1 MIEFSSTAESKAS
14 AVRCMEGFKDKIE
27 MLMKA
32 GDILDH
38 CTSGRSTR
46 EETAKARAR
55 SLKIWQETGCNISQ
69 AAEQGGADRG
79 SFQKWLVKEG
89 HHTPTK
95 YRKD

>member
-1 MIEFSSTAESKAS
+1 MVELIDTSETRAS
-14 AVRCMEGFKDKIE
+14 AVRCMESFRDKIE

-55 SLKIWQETGCNISQ
+55 SLKIWQETSCNIAQ
-69 AAEQGGADRG
+69 AAEQGGADKG
-79 SFQKWLVKEG
+79 SFRRWLIKEG
-89 HHTPTK
+89 LHTPKT
-95 YRKD
+95 R

>member
-1 MIEFSSTAESKAS
+1 MVEFSSTAESKAS
-14 AVRCMEGFKDKIE
+14 AVRCMESFKDKIE

-55 SLKIWQETGCNISQ
+55 SLKIWKETGCNISQ

-79 SFQKWLVKEG
+79 SFRRWLIKEG
-89 HHTPTK
+89 YHTTK
-95 YRKD
+95 TR